1 MIDFCRTVGMGL
13 FLLLAACNTGVQP
26 GSAERVPQETA
37 MPEAEPAAEPENV
50 PPVEAPPSKPDGI
63 VTAALPET
71 DPQELL
77 KLDTAE
83 TADMLGAPHRTE
95 DQAPA
100 MIWIYEV
107 PDRCVLRLFFYPEL
121 DGTRFLALTY
131 SIEPESNNAGER
143 ACVTALR
150 RAHVS

>member
-1 MIDFCRTVGMGL
+1 
-13 FLLLAACNTGVQP
+13 
-26 GSAERVPQETA
+26 
-37 MPEAEPAAEPENV
+37 
-50 PPVEAPPSKPDGI
+50 
-63 VTAALPET
+63 
-71 DPQELL
+71 
-77 KLDTAE
+77 
-83 TADMLGAPHRTE
+83 
-95 DQAPA
+95 

>member
-1 MIDFCRTVGMGL
+1 MVNLRRWVGLGFCI
-13 FLLLAACNTGVQP
+13 LLAACNTAEQA
-26 GSAERVPQETA
+26 GSADRVPQTSTLPD
-37 MPEAEPAAEPENV
+37 PEAPAEPEG
-50 PPVEAPPSKPDGI
+50 PPPIAPPPAKPDN
-63 VTAALPET
+63 VATLPEY

-83 TADMLGAPHRTE
+83 MADALGAPDRTE

-100 MIWIYEV
+100 LIWIYEI
-107 PDRCVLRLFFYPEL
+107 PGQCTLRMFFYPEL

-131 SIEPESNNAGER
+131 SIEPEVNNAGER